1 MTDAQRTEYN
11 DYLQARIAGDLG
23 DYIDLIIRKADQVS
37 TEREPVKRKL
47 SSPTSGGQEQ

>member
-23 DYIDLIIRKADQVS
+23 DYIDLIIRKANS
-37 TEREPVKRKL
+37 KGRECEPNKPL
-47 SSPTSGGQEQ
+47 PTIK